1 MTTKPAQRSTQ
12 KTGLLA
18 RLRERKVATLIG
30 LVAIVAAIAV
40 GATALLVDESPTADG
55 PATIVN
61 EAGGYSLVAPQ
72 GWDVT
77 EEERTTK
84 ITSPDGAAVLTAGLG
99 ERGPLEDAAAVFFQ
113 KVARNYT
120 DFSPLGVQGQQIA
133 SRPALLWAGKGTN
146 ANDVGVRF
154 LAITIENQPRHYAI
168 SYFTADDS
176 DTATLLPQV
185 TSVVDSFRPL
195 R

>member
-12 KTGLLA
+12 KKSLAA
-18 RLRERKVATLIG
+18 RLRERKIATLIG
-30 LVAIVAAIAV
+30 VVALVAAIAV
-40 GATALLVDESPTADG
+40 GAIALLVDESPTADG
-55 PATIVN
+55 PAMIVN

-77 EEERTTK
+77 EEERTTT

-99 ERGPLEDAAAVFFQ
+99 EKGPLEDAAALFFQ

-120 DFSPLGVQGQQIA
+120 DFSPLAVQGQRIA

-146 ANDVGVRF
+146 ANDVSVRF
-154 LAITIENQPRHYAI
+154 LAITIEGRPRNYAI
-168 SYFTADDS
+168 SYFTADGPEGS
-176 DTATLLPQV
+176 AVLPQV